1 MAQSSAAPEDPAASR
16 GISRRTQSEIYR
28 AGISGTRP
36 RIPVDADVLE
46 ATARKALSAEAFAYI
61 AGGAGAERTV
71 AANRVAFG
79 RWQVW
84 PRPLRDVSSRDLS
97 IEFLGV
103 RRPTPLVLAPLGVM
117 ELAHADADVAVARAA
132 ASLGV
137 PYALSNQASVTM
149 EQVAD
154 AAPAAPRL
162 FQLYW
167 SASDELN
174 ASLLRRAEASGCE
187 AIVVTL
193 DTHLLGWRTRD
204 LDLAYLPF
212 TRGMGIAQ
220 YTSDPVFQ
228 QLVRERV
235 RRGPDAAAPPAP
247 PVRLTPQTVAAG
259 VKIARKGAALTGGGL
274 RENLRSPLPRAAVE
288 TFLDVFSTPALTWD
302 DLAKAREW
310 TTLPI
315 LLKGIV
321 HPDDASRAVDVGAD
335 GVWVSNHGGRQIDQ
349 SVPTLEALPAVVER
363 IGGRVPVIFDSGV
376 RQGSDAFIA
385 LALGATA
392 VAIGRPYAYG
402 LGIAGEDGVREAVRN
417 ILAELDITLGLSGHT
432 SIAEVGRG
440 ALREV

>member
-1 MAQSSAAPEDPAASR
+1 MVSSVAPHDPAAAR

-28 AGISGTRP
+28 AGISGSRP
-36 RIPVDADVLE
+36 RVPVDAAELE
-46 ATARKALSAEAFAYI
+46 EAARKALSPEAFAYI
-61 AGGAGAERTV
+61 AGGAGAERTMH
-71 AANRVAFG
+71 ANTDTFG

-84 PRPLRDVSSRDLS
+84 PRPLRDVSTRDLS
-97 IEFLGV
+97 VDFLG
-103 RRPTPLVLAPLGVM
+103 RRHPTPLLLAPLGVM
-117 ELAHADADVAVARAA
+117 EMAHDDADLAVARAA

-137 PYALSNQASVTM
+137 PYTLSNQASFPM
-149 EQVAD
+149 EEIAD
-154 AAPAAPRL
+154 AAPGGSRL

-167 SASDELN
+167 SADDDLN

-235 RRGPDAAAPPAP
+235 RKGPDAAAPPAP
-247 PVRLTPQTVAAG
+247 AVRMTPKTIAAG
-259 VKIARKGAALTGGGL
+259 LKIARKGAALTGVEGL

-302 DLAKAREW
+302 DLARARQW
-310 TTLPI
+310 TSLPI
-315 LLKGIV
+315 ILKGIV
-321 HPDDASRAVDVGAD
+321 HPDDAARALDAGVD

-363 IGGRVPVIFDSGV
+363 IEGRVPVVFDSGI

-385 LALGATA
+385 LALGATV
-392 VAIGRPYAYG
+392 VALGRPYAYG
-402 LGIAGEDGVREAVRN
+402 LGVAGEEGVREVVRN
-417 ILAELDITLGLSGHT
+417 VLAELDITLGLSGHT
-432 SIAEVGRG
+432 SFAELGPG
-440 ALREV
+440 ALRES

>member
-1 MAQSSAAPEDPAASR
+1 MAQSSAVREDPAAAAR

-71 AANRVAFG
+71 ASNRTAFG

-84 PRPLRDVSSRDLS
+84 PRPLRDVSQRDLS

-103 RRPTPLVLAPLGVM
+103 RRPTPIVLAPLGVM
-117 ELAHADADVAVARAA
+117 ELAHADADLAAARAA
-132 ASLGV
+132 AAVGV
-137 PYALSNQASVTM
+137 PYTISNQASVPM

-154 AAPAAPRL
+154 AAPTAPRL

-174 ASLLRRAEASGCE
+174 ASLLRRAEAARCE

-212 TRGMGIAQ
+212 TRGLGIAQ

-228 QLVRERV
+228 QLVRDRV
-235 RRGPDAAAPPAP
+235 RDPATGQAPA
-247 PVRLTPQTVAAG
+247 VRVTPKAIRAG
-259 VKIARKGAALTGGGL
+259 VSIARKGSALTGS
-274 RENLRSPLPRAAVE
+274 RSVRANLRSPLPRAAVE
-288 TFLDVFSTPALTWD
+288 TFLEVFSTPALTWD

-315 LLKGIV
+315 ILKGIV
-321 HPDDASRAVDVGAD
+321 HPDDAGRALDAGMD
-335 GVWVSNHGGRQIDQ
+335 GIWISNHGGRQIDQ
-349 SVPTLEALPAVVER
+349 SVPTLDVLPAIAER
-363 IGGRVPVIFDSGV
+363 VAGRAPIVFDSGV

-392 VAIGRPYAYG
+392 VALGRPYAYG
-402 LGIAGEDGVREAVRN
+402 LGIAGEAGVREVVRN
-417 ILAELDITLGLSGHT
+417 VLAELDITLGLSGHT
-432 SIAEVGRG
+432 SIGDVGRD